1 MSSSA
6 TPTTR
11 PCTSPRAPASTRSGL
26 TSRGFHNS
34 MRQKKVVEPKGRSE
48 LPRAEQSAPRAGG
61 SAFAVF
67 PGSWTSNLRGDL
79 TGGVIAA
86 VLTIPMSIGFGLLA
100 FAPFGE
106 RFLSIGIL
114 TGLYGA
120 IFLGVVALLLGAR
133 TVTIYAPRSLI
144 AFMIGSIA
152 MQGFAKPPAGPL
164 GQLEPYYLAGALL
177 ATLSLAGLI
186 QMIFGAV
193 RLGALV
199 RFIPSPVMAGFQN
212 AAALLILYSQL
223 HIMLGLPH
231 RLPRS
236 EEHTSELQ
244 SHSDLVCRLLLG
256 KK

>member
-1 MSSSA
+1 
-6 TPTTR
+6 
-11 PCTSPRAPASTRSGL
+11 
-26 TSRGFHNS
+26 
-34 MRQKKVVEPKGRSE
+34 MRQKKVVEAKGRSE

-120 IFLGVVALLLGAR
+120 IFHGVVALLLGAR

-144 AFMIGSIA
+144 AFMIGSI
-152 MQGFAKPPAGPL
+152 
-164 GQLEPYYLAGALL
+164 
-177 ATLSLAGLI
+177 
-186 QMIFGAV
+186 V
-193 RLGALV
+193 R
-199 RFIPSPVMAGFQN
+199 
-212 AAALLILYSQL
+212 
-223 HIMLGLPH
+223 
-231 RLPRS
+231 
-236 EEHTSELQ
+236 
-244 SHSDLVCRLLLG
+244 
-256 KK
+256 